1 MSNESSTS
9 TSTPLNLLQDCIIA
23 GSGAN
28 KSDND
33 INMQRKCQQL
43 RDGESSSS
51 TPFHNFMDILR
62 DRATSSTSSVF
73 TTSSNN
79 SKANAYSNMRQDF
92 NISSKVW
99 GGL

>member
-1 MSNESSTS
+1 MSNESS
-9 TSTPLNLLQDCIIA
+9 STPLNLLQDCINA

-28 KSDND
+28 NSDND
-33 INMQRKCQQL
+33 INMQRKCQQQV
-43 RDGESSSS
+43 RESST

-73 TTSSNN
+73 TSNN

-99 GGL
+99 Q

>member
-1 MSNESSTS
+1 MSNESS
-9 TSTPLNLLQDCIIA
+9 STPLNLLQDCIIA

-28 KSDND
+28 NSND
-33 INMQRKCQQL
+33 INMQRKCQQQL
-43 RDGESSSS
+43 RDAESSS

-62 DRATSSTSSVF
+62 DRATSSAVFATSS
-73 TTSSNN
+73 N

>member
-1 MSNESSTS
+1 MSNESSS
-9 TSTPLNLLQDCIIA
+9 SSTPLNLLQDCIIA
-23 GSGAN
+23 GSGAT
-28 KSDND
+28 SDND
-33 INMQRKCQQL
+33 INMQRKCQQQV

-62 DRATSSTSSVF
+62 DRATSSVF

>member
-9 TSTPLNLLQDCIIA
+9 STPLNLLQDCIIA

-28 KSDND
+28 NSDND
-33 INMQRKCQQL
+33 IMQRKCQQQL
-43 RDGESSSS
+43 RDGESSPSSS

-62 DRATSSTSSVF
+62 DRATSSVF
-73 TTSSNN
+73 TSSNN

>member
-1 MSNESSTS
+1 MSNESSS
-9 TSTPLNLLQDCIIA
+9 SSTPLNLLQDCIIA

-28 KSDND
+28 NSDND
-33 INMQRKCQQL
+33 INMQRKCQQQV

-62 DRATSSTSSVF
+62 DRATSSVF

>member
-1 MSNESSTS
+1 MSNESSS
-9 TSTPLNLLQDCIIA
+9 TTPLNLLQDCIIA

-28 KSDND
+28 NSDND
-33 INMQRKCQQL
+33 INMQRKCQQQI

-51 TPFHNFMDILR
+51 TTPFHNFMDILR
-62 DRATSSTSSVF
+62 DRATSSVF

-79 SKANAYSNMRQDF
+79 SSKANAYSNMRQDF

-99 GGL
+99 GGM

>member
-1 MSNESSTS
+1 MSNESSS
-9 TSTPLNLLQDCIIA
+9 SSSTPLNLLQDCILA
-23 GSGAN
+23 GGAN
-28 KSDND
+28 NSDND
-33 INMQRKCQQL
+33 INMQRKCQQQI
-43 RDGESSSS
+43 RDGESSSA

-62 DRATSSTSSVF
+62 DRATSSTVF
-73 TTSSNN
+73 ATSSN

>member
-1 MSNESSTS
+1 MSNESS
-9 TSTPLNLLQDCIIA
+9 STPLNLLQDCIIA

-28 KSDND
+28 NSDND

-43 RDGESSSS
+43 RDGESST

-62 DRATSSTSSVF
+62 DRATSTSVF
-73 TTSSNN
+73 TSNNN